1 MRIGEVASRTG
12 VSIQAVRLY
21 ERRGLLKKPTR
32 LSSGY
37 RNYSP
42 EAVVFIRFI
51 KRAQGH
57 GFTLDEIRSL
67 IHLREQSPP
76 AAKQMR
82 GIANAKLAILD
93 EKIKRLQAQ
102 RDAIAHGLIQCRCTE
117 EFPMC
122 MFVRLVD
129 QDQSKS
135 PGD

>member
-1 MRIGEVASRTG
+1 VASRTG

-32 LSSGY
+32 LPSGY
-37 RNYSP
+37 RDYPSD
-42 EAVVFIRFI
+42 ALAFIRFI

-82 GIANAKLAILD
+82 GIAKAKLAILD
-93 EKIKRLQAQ
+93 ERIKRLQAQ
-102 RDAIAHGLIQCRCTE
+102 RDAIAHGLNRCQCSE

-129 QDQSKS
+129 QGK
-135 PGD
+135 

>member
-21 ERRGLLKKPTR
+21 ERRGLLKKPIR
-32 LSSGY
+32 LPSGY
-37 RNYSP
+37 RDYPSN
-42 EAVVFIRFI
+42 ALAFVRFI

-57 GFTLDEIRSL
+57 GFTLEEIRSL

-82 GIANAKLAILD
+82 AIARAKLAILD
-93 EKIKRLQAQ
+93 ERIKRLQTQ
-102 RDAIAHGLIQCRCTE
+102 RDAIAHGLNQCQCSE

-129 QDQSKS
+129 KAND
-135 PGD
+135 

>member
-21 ERRGLLKKPTR
+21 ERRGLLKKPAR
-32 LSSGY
+32 LPSGY
-37 RNYSP
+37 RTYSTD
-42 EAVVFIRFI
+42 AVAFIRFI

-76 AAKQMR
+76 AATQMR
-82 GIANAKLAILD
+82 AIAKAKLAILD
-93 EKIKRLQAQ
+93 ERIRQLQAQ
-102 RDAIAHGLIQCRCTE
+102 RDAIVHGLNRCQCSE

-122 MFVRLVD
+122 MFTRL
-129 QDQSKS
+129 
-135 PGD
+135 

>member
-12 VSIQAVRLY
+12 VSVQAVRLY
-21 ERRGLLKKPTR
+21 ERRGLLKKPIR
-32 LSSGY
+32 LASGY
-37 RNYSP
+37 RDYP
-42 EAVVFIRFI
+42 GDAPAFIRFI

-82 GIANAKLAILD
+82 SVAKTKLAILD
-93 EKIKRLQAQ
+93 ERIKKLQTQ
-102 RDAIAHGLIQCRCTE
+102 RDAIAHGLNHCQCAE

-122 MFVRLVD
+122 MFTRLVD
-129 QDQSKS
+129 
-135 PGD
+135 PRGAR

>member
-32 LSSGY
+32 LPSGY
-37 RNYSP
+37 RNY
-42 EAVVFIRFI
+42 ETDAVAFIRFI

-67 IHLREQSPP
+67 IHLREQRPS

-82 GIANAKLAILD
+82 PIAKAKLAILD
-93 EKIKRLQAQ
+93 ERIRQLQEQ
-102 RDAIAHGLIQCRCTE
+102 RDAIAHGLNQCHCAE

-129 QDQSKS
+129 QGK
-135 PGD
+135 

>member
-1 MRIGEVASRTG
+1 MRIGELASRTG

-32 LSSGY
+32 LPSGY
-37 RNYSP
+37 RDYPSD
-42 EAVVFIRFI
+42 ALAFIRFI

-82 GIANAKLAILD
+82 AIARAKLAILD
-93 EKIKRLQAQ
+93 ERIKRLQAQ
-102 RDAIAHGLIQCRCTE
+102 RDAIAHGLNQCRCSE

-129 QDQSKS
+129 QGK
-135 PGD
+135 

>member
-32 LSSGY
+32 LPSGY
-37 RNYSP
+37 RNY
-42 EAVVFIRFI
+42 ETDAVAFIRFI

-67 IHLREQSPP
+67 IHLREQRPP

-82 GIANAKLAILD
+82 AIARAKLAILD
-93 EKIKRLQAQ
+93 ERIRQLQEQ
-102 RDAIAHGLIQCRCTE
+102 RDAIAHGLNRCQCAE

-129 QDQSKS
+129 QGK
-135 PGD
+135 